1 MKAYNFSTPKQ
12 TVKSLRFILLGMLCI
27 AAFSGMAQNKIK
39 TIGNKLSSNDRNN
52 SFAIIQGGQVGISMN
67 AGSKPVELLKLSF
80 HVDNQSQDTIPFK
93 VNVYSMVDKYPQNNL
108 VKEEVKG
115 TIIRTNKPDNQL
127 VSIDLSP
134 FNIQVKGDILVSVEF
149 LKTEPE
155 KSLGF
160 ACGLLNGGTYYKS
173 EPNSNWEKRAIVG
186 ADFNVLVKKLKS

>member
-1 MKAYNFSTPKQ
+1 MKTCIFLTQKQ
-12 TVKSLRFILLGMLCI
+12 TVKSLRFILLGVLCI
-27 AAFSGMAQNKIK
+27 AALSSMAQNKTK

-52 SFAIIQGGQVGISMN
+52 SFAIIQGGQVGISMK

-93 VNVYSMVDKYPQNNL
+93 VNVYSMVDKNPQNNL
-108 VKEEVKG
+108 VKAEVKG
-115 TIIRTNKPDNQL
+115 IIIRSGKPDNQL

-134 FNIQVKGDILVSVEF
+134 YNIRVTGEILVSVEF
-149 LKTEPE
+149 LKTEPK

-160 ACGLLNGGTYYKS
+160 ACGLLNGGTYYKR

-186 ADFNVLVKKLKS
+186 ADFNVQIKKLKS